1 MFPKAYNH
9 ITETKVTELSYTN
22 TVQTEF
28 TNWFC
33 YVSPDLLRSH
43 RAKQWMDKLA
53 PFQSNLSGQSAD
65 TRWGKSK

>member
-9 ITETKVTELSYTN
+9 ITETKVNELSYTN

-33 YVSPDLLRSH
+33 YANLPCKSWFTQIS
-43 RAKQWMDKLA
+43 
-53 PFQSNLSGQSAD
+53 QSKAVEGQAGSFSV
-65 TRWGKSK
+65 KS